1 ADDVYAAFAR
11 RGLVYGPAF
20 RAITGSA
27 RAGSEVLA
35 KLEPDATLLHD
46 AHALHPCV
54 LDAVLQT
61 ALIAAAGDN
70 DSAETLVPV
79 AIARTIVHR
88 NVEPG
93 RALVCTARATT
104 GSTADVTLFCGDEV
118 VAELRGVR
126 FASLDAAGAA
136 APLYGIR
143 WQVVP
148 PAATHASPRHWLI
161 VADSGDAAFAL
172 ALRLEAEGER
182 CTLIEPVALGCAT
195 SEQTYASLLERTFD
209 AGEPF
214 GVVHLRS
221 LDECSVDERSTAE
234 ALAGGSLAL
243 DAAHLVAALARRG
256 EEAKLVLVTRGVDEA
271 RDSRGVIAS
280 TLWGLGATAAAEHPE
295 LACTV
300 VDVPIEPEAADIA
313 ALARECRAA
322 DGESRVVLGNG
333 ERAVA
338 RLEPTIRAGDVAIGP

>member
-1 ADDVYAAFAR
+1 AESGRTLRNPLLGPERRSGDGVTRAIRLDASAHAWLSEHRVRDVAVVPAAAMLELVTAAAVEHAGAVVALEDVEVREPIRLDEGGAQDVLLELAIAAGKVRSFRITSGSADARTVHATGSIRSLAGVCPKVVAPQVPETADADDVYAAFAR
-11 RGLVYGPAF
+11 RGLVYGTAF

-104 GSTADVTLFCGDEV
+104 GSTADVTPFCGDEV

-172 ALRLEAEGER
+172 
-182 CTLIEPVALGCAT
+182 
-195 SEQTYASLLERTFD
+195 
-209 AGEPF
+209 
-214 GVVHLRS
+214 
-221 LDECSVDERSTAE
+221 
-234 ALAGGSLAL
+234 
-243 DAAHLVAALARRG
+243 
-256 EEAKLVLVTRGVDEA
+256 
-271 RDSRGVIAS
+271 
-280 TLWGLGATAAAEHPE
+280 
-295 LACTV
+295 
-300 VDVPIEPEAADIA
+300 
-313 ALARECRAA
+313 
-322 DGESRVVLGNG
+322 
-333 ERAVA
+333 
-338 RLEPTIRAGDVAIGP
+338 